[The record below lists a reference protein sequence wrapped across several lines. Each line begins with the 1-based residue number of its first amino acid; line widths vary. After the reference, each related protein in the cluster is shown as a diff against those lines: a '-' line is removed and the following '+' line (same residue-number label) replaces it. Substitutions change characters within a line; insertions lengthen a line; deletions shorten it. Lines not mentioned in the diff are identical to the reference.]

1 MTALPIIETQQ
12 GDVSAFIP
20 TNVIS
25 ITDGQVYLE
34 PALFFSGIRPAIN
47 VGLSVSRVGGAA
59 QCKAMK
65 QVAGSLR
72 LDLAQYRELA
82 AFAQFGSELDK
93 ATQQQLNR
101 GVRLVEILKQPQY
114 EPLPM
119 EKEISILYAGTRGF
133 LDKYPLE
140 VLADYEKQLY
150 SFMESKYSDVLAD
163 IKDYKEFTP
172 ELDARMK
179 KLLEEFDGIFQP
191 AAA

>member
-1 MTALPIIETQQ
+1 
-12 GDVSAFIP
+12 
-20 TNVIS
+20 
-25 ITDGQVYLE
+25 
-34 PALFFSGIRPAIN
+34 
-47 VGLSVSRVGGAA
+47 
-59 QCKAMK
+59 MK

-93 ATQQQLNR
+93 STQQQLNR
-101 GVRLVEILKQPQY
+101 GIRLVEILKQPQY

-133 LDKYPLE
+133 LDKYPIE
-140 VLADYEKQLY
+140 QLAAYEQQLY

-163 IKDYKEFTP
+163 IKEKKEFTP

-179 KLLEEFDGIFQP
+179 ALLEEFDNVFQ
-191 AAA
+191 A

>member
-1 MTALPIIETQQ
+1 
-12 GDVSAFIP
+12 V
-20 TNVIS
+20 
-25 ITDGQVYLE
+25 
-34 PALFFSGIRPAIN
+34 
-47 VGLSVSRVGGAA
+47 
-59 QCKAMK
+59 KAMK

-93 ATQQQLNR
+93 STQQQLNR
-101 GVRLVEILKQPQY
+101 GIRLVEILKQPQY

-133 LDKYPLE
+133 LDKYPID
-140 VLADYEKQLY
+140 VLQSYEKQLY

-163 IKDYKEFTP
+163 IKEKKEFTP

-179 KLLEEFDGIFQP
+179 SVLEEFDSIFQP
-191 AAA
+191 VTSAS